1 MQMRDKRVEPRQFRR
16 RLPLYF
22 IVFGSII
29 LFAVASC
36 QADIF
41 LVLNVFVIAPV
52 LVILSIALPIYLAVR
67 HRSQLL
73 PFVAAIA
80 VLWTVAVFLFQ
91 YNREHPSAL
100 HETAKWLVWSREYKH
115 EVLEQPSLNGDL
127 KHIEWGGSGFAGG
140 ENNVYLVFD
149 PNDSLLKAKSNK
161 ALRFNGKSC
170 DVWEV
175 NRLERDWY
183 AVLFYTDQTWDECN

>member
-1 MQMRDKRVEPRQFRR
+1 MQMSDKRVEPGQFSR

-22 IVFGSII
+22 MVFGSII

-36 QADIF
+36 QADIS

-67 HRSQLL
+67 HRPQLL

-91 YNREHPSAL
+91 YNREHPFAL
-100 HETAKWLVWSREYKH
+100 HETAKWIVWSREYKH

-127 KHIEWGGSGFAGG
+127 KHIEWDESGFAGV
-140 ENNVYLVFD
+140 ENTAYLVFD
-149 PNDSLLKAKSNK
+149 PSDSLSKTKNDK
-161 ALRFNGKSC
+161 ALRFSGKSC
-170 DVWEV
+170 NVWDVR
-175 NRLERDWY
+175 RLERHWY

>member
-1 MQMRDKRVEPRQFRR
+1 MIDKRAETDQFSW

-22 IVFGSII
+22 LIVGCIVLI
-29 LFAVASC
+29 AAASC
-36 QADIF
+36 TADIF
-41 LVLNVFVIAPV
+41 LLLNVLVIAPI
-52 LVILSIALPIYLAVR
+52 LIILSIPSLLYLAFR
-67 HRSQLL
+67 RRPHFL

-91 YNREHPSAL
+91 YNREHPFAL
-100 HETAKWLVWSREYKH
+100 HETVKWLVWSPEYKH

-127 KHIEWGGSGFAGG
+127 KHIEWDGSGFAGVA
-140 ENNVYLVFD
+140 NNTAYLVFD
-149 PNDSLLKAKSNK
+149 PSDSLSQAENDQ

-170 DVWEV
+170 SVWNV
-175 NRLERDWY
+175 RRLEHHWY